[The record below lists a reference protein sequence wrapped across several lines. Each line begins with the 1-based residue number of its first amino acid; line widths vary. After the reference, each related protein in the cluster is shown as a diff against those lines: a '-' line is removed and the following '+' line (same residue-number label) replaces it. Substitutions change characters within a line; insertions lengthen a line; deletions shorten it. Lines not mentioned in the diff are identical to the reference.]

1 MEISSTHNIPF
12 YNSIAQFDIN
22 EDTSISQKTDKT
34 ESEENVTELAGKFES
49 ILWKKFL
56 DEATKPLFKTPF
68 SDDSTRASIYRDM
81 MNHTIATQLASQ
93 NDGKAGIAH
102 AMSTQLF
109 TDMKQRAQEISNS
122 SQITGGKL

>member
-1 MEISSTHNIPF
+1 MEITSTQNIPL
-12 YNSIAQFDIN
+12 YNSIAQFDNKADSLIHH
-22 EDTSISQKTDKT
+22 KTNHTD
-34 ESEENVTELAGKFES
+34 SEENVTALAGKFES

-81 MNHTIATQLASQ
+81 MNHTIATQLASE
-93 NDGKAGIAH
+93 NNGKAGIAH

-109 TDMKQRAQEISNS
+109 TDMKQRAQEISNNP
-122 SQITGGKL
+122 QTPGGKI